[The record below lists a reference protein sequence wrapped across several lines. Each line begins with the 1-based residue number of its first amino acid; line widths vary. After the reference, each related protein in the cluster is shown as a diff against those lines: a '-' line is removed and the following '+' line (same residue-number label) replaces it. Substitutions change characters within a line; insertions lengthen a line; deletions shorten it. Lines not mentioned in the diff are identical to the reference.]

1 MNIRELIDSIESG
14 KTLDIE
20 ATFESIM
27 ADKVSSRL
35 GSMRHDLATTMFS
48 NSNVEEETYISQE
61 EFDALSE
68 EEQNEYDLV
77 EEKDEDDKEDDEG
90 DKEDDDEDDKE
101 DDEDDEESEKSKK

>member
-77 EEKDEDDKEDDEG
+77 EEKDEDKEDDED

-101 DDEDDEESEKSKK
+101 DDDEESEKSKK

>member
-77 EEKDEDDKEDDEG
+77 EEKDEDKED

-101 DDEDDEESEKSKK
+101 DDDEESEKSKK